1 MVDET
6 AQIEAIVFDLD
17 GVLVDSEVWWHQV
30 RVDWAAARGLTW
42 TRADSDAVMG
52 PNSRGWARIM
62 RERLGLDPDE
72 EPEIQRAIVAGV
84 VDRFRR
90 EGPPVIAG
98 AVEAARRLAAAYPVA
113 IASSAH
119 ADVIRM
125 ALETTGLDAT
135 IPIAVSSDEV
145 EHGKPAPD
153 VYLEAARR
161 LGIAPAR
168 CLVVEDSLNGV
179 RAGRAAGMV
188 VVLVPNEHVPP
199 APGAAELADVVID
212 HLDQLDPSAVRRRAR

>member
-1 MVDET
+1 MVVE
-6 AQIEAIVFDLD
+6 APRIEAIVFDLD
-17 GVLVDSEVWWHQV
+17 GVLVDSEVWWHEV
-30 RVDWAAARGLTW
+30 RVEWAAARGLTW
-42 TRADSDAVMG
+42 TRADSNAVMG

-62 RERLGLDPDE
+62 RERLGLDPAE
-72 EPEIQRAIVAGV
+72 EPEILRAIVAGV
-84 VDRFRR
+84 VDRFER
-90 EGPPVIAG
+90 EGAPVIAG
-98 AVEAARRLAAAYPVA
+98 AVEAAARLAAAYPVA

-119 ADVIRM
+119 ADVIRV
-125 ALETTGLDAT
+125 ALESTGLAAS

-161 LGIAPAR
+161 LGMAPER

-179 RAGRAAGMV
+179 RAARAAGMV

-199 APGAAELADVVID
+199 APGAAELADLV
-212 HLDQLDPSAVRRRAR
+212 LERLEQLDPGAGMAAAR

>member
-1 MVDET
+1 MVAET
-6 AQIEAIVFDLD
+6 APLEAIVFDLD
-17 GVLVDSEVWWHQV
+17 GVLVDSEIWWHEV
-30 RVDWAAARGLTW
+30 RVEWAASRGREW
-42 TRADSDAVMG
+42 TTEDSHAVMG
-52 PNSRGWARIM
+52 ANSPGWARIM

-72 EPEIQRAIVAGV
+72 EPEIERAIVDGV
-84 VDRFRR
+84 VDRYRR

-98 AVEAARRLAAAYPVA
+98 AVEATRRLAAAYPVA

-119 ADVIRM
+119 ADVIRV
-125 ALETTGLDAT
+125 ALEMTGLDAT

-161 LGIAPAR
+161 LRIAPER
-168 CLVVEDSLNGV
+168 CLVVEDSLNGI

-199 APGAAELADVVID
+199 APGSAELADLVVD
-212 HLDQLDPSAVRRRAR
+212 HLDQLHPSAVRRLA

>member
-1 MVDET
+1 MVDG
-6 AQIEAIVFDLD
+6 AAPIEAVVFDLD
-17 GVLVDSEVWWHQV
+17 GVLVDSEVWWHEI
-30 RVDWAAARGLTW
+30 RVAWAATRGLTW
-42 TRADSDAVMG
+42 TRDDSDAVMG

-62 RERLGLDPDE
+62 RERLGLDPGE

-84 VDRFRR
+84 VERFRR
-90 EGPPVIAG
+90 EGPPVIPG

-113 IASSAH
+113 VASSAH
-119 ADVIRM
+119 ADVIHV
-125 ALETTGLDAT
+125 ALASTGLAAS

-161 LGIAPAR
+161 LGIVPER

-179 RAGRAAGMV
+179 RAARAAGMV
-188 VVLVPNEHVPP
+188 VVLVPNKRVPP
-199 APGAAELADVVID
+199 APGAVELADLVLER
-212 HLDQLDPSAVRRRAR
+212 LDQLDPKHVRRAT

>member
-1 MVDET
+1 LVVE
-6 AQIEAIVFDLD
+6 APQVEAIVFDLD
-17 GVLVDSEVWWHQV
+17 GVLVDSEVWWHEV
-30 RVDWAAARGLTW
+30 RVAWATARGLTW
-42 TRADSDAVMG
+42 TRRDSDAVMG

-62 RERLGLDPDE
+62 RERLGLEPAE
-72 EPEIQRAIVAGV
+72 EPEIERAIVAGV
-84 VDRFRR
+84 VERFRR
-90 EGPPVIAG
+90 EGPPVIPG
-98 AVEAARRLAAAYPVA
+98 AVEAARRLAAVYPVA

-119 ADVIRM
+119 ADVIRV
-125 ALETTGLDAT
+125 ALESTGLSAS

-161 LGIAPAR
+161 LGIAAGH

-179 RAGRAAGMV
+179 RAARAAGMV

-199 APGAAELADVVID
+199 APGAAELADLVLD
-212 HLDQLDPSAVRRRAR
+212 RLDQLDPASVARAAR

>member
-1 MVDET
+1 MVVEVP
-6 AQIEAIVFDLD
+6 QIEAIVFDLD
-17 GVLVDSEVWWHQV
+17 GVLVDSEVWWHEV
-30 RVDWAAARGLTW
+30 RVAWAAVRGLTW
-42 TRADSDAVMG
+42 TREDSNAVMG

-72 EPEIQRAIVAGV
+72 EPEILRAIVAGV
-84 VDRFRR
+84 VERFRR
-90 EGPPVIAG
+90 EGAPVIPG
-98 AVEAARRLAAAYPVA
+98 AVEAAGRLAAAYPVA

-119 ADVIRM
+119 ADVIHV
-125 ALETTGLDAT
+125 ALESTGLAAS

-161 LGIAPAR
+161 LGIAPER

-179 RAGRAAGMV
+179 RAARAAGMV

-199 APGAAELADVVID
+199 APGAADLADLVIER
-212 HLDQLDPSAVRRRAR
+212 LDQLDPERVRRAA

>member
-1 MVDET
+1 MVVQ
-6 AQIEAIVFDLD
+6 APPIEAIVFDLD
-17 GVLVDSEVWWHQV
+17 GVLVDSEVWWHAV
-30 RVDWAAARGLTW
+30 RVEWAAARGLTW
-42 TRADSDAVMG
+42 AREDSDAVMG

-62 RERLGLDPDE
+62 RERLGLDPSE
-72 EPEIQRAIVAGV
+72 EPEIQRAIVNGV
-84 VDRFRR
+84 VERFRR
-90 EGPPVIAG
+90 EGAPIIPG
-98 AVEAARRLAAAYPVA
+98 AVEAAGRLAAAYPVA

-119 ADVIRM
+119 ADVIRA
-125 ALETTGLDAT
+125 ALETTGLAAS

-161 LGIAPAR
+161 LGIAPER

-179 RAGRAAGMV
+179 RAARAAGMV

-199 APGAAELADVVID
+199 ASGAAELADIVLER
-212 HLDQLDPSAVRRRAR
+212 LDQLEPDHVRRAR